1 MPGKQLFSN
10 SKCCYEEWFA
20 FSARSLGILFG
31 QNKTHV
37 CKCGGVLLVLMSW
50 YLDKRF
56 SLSFLIE
63 NLSRR
68 DFAAELKSFERKCE
82 LFEILV
88 VWLGQSFKGR
98 IACVGPLPS
107 LILPP
112 FCLTWVA
119 PRQLEEQ
126 DVSFYHPTVSLN
138 LLANSGLSLLF
149 WLGLVVLHDT
159 LCGIHSECDGT
170 QNNTDIGVLHRWKAM
185 DKGQNFRKDSCT
197 LIGEQ

>member
-1 MPGKQLFSN
+1 M
-10 SKCCYEEWFA
+10 
-20 FSARSLGILFG
+20 
-31 QNKTHV
+31 
-37 CKCGGVLLVLMSW
+37 
-50 YLDKRF
+50 
-56 SLSFLIE
+56 
-63 NLSRR
+63 
-68 DFAAELKSFERKCE
+68 
-82 LFEILV
+82 

-126 DVSFYHPTVSLN
+126 DVSFYHPTFSLN
-138 LLANSGLSLLF
+138 LSLLF
-149 WLGLVVLHDT
+149 LSGLVVIHDT

-197 LIGEQ
+197 YTQSVLLKKVTHTFELAHLWTSFQSCFASVLVFLPPSVYCNIGKSPQ